1 MDQLGFIYEA
11 LDLKILILYILRRMP
26 WEIRTERLLSLC
38 QTDGAVSYF
47 DFSVCLAELQE
58 SAQVV
63 VEDEYCRITDRGDR
77 NARQVENSLPYSV
90 RIHAARAAEAEAER
104 MQNDLRVALRSSD
117 EGENSRVR
125 ITLTD
130 RDGVLLEL
138 KFRCRDAEEAAQAG
152 KLLRRNADRLWSE
165 IRELAGMEES
175 KPE

>member
-58 SAQVV
+58 SGQVE
-63 VEDEYCRITDRGDR
+63 VEDDYCRITARGER
-77 NARQVENSLPYSV
+77 NVLQVEDSLPYSV

-104 MQNDLRVALRSSD
+104 MQSDLRVALRTGESD
-117 EGENSRVR
+117 GKSRLQ

-130 RDGVLLEL
+130 KDGELLSL
-138 KFRCRDAEEAAQAG
+138 SFRCRDAEEAARAG
-152 KLLRRNADRLWSE
+152 KLLRRNADSLWQE
-165 IRELAGMEES
+165 IRRLAGME
-175 KPE
+175 